1 MSIASVMAN
10 GSVTSNA
17 TMSVAFMRSAAAA
30 AMRMA
35 SMESCN
41 AACSALPFGLPALYY
56 VLRVFGIDH
65 GVGRDV
71 VADHG
76 AGSGGD
82 AVADGDGGDEQVA
95 RATCTFDPMVVWC
108 LCTPS

>member
-1 MSIASVMAN
+1 MQ
-10 GSVTSNA
+10 
-17 TMSVAFMRSAAAA
+17 
-30 AMRMA
+30 
-35 SMESCN
+35 
-41 AACSALPFGLPALYY
+41 ACSALPFGLPALYY

-95 RATCTFDPMVVWC
+95 RADMHVRSDGGVV
-108 LCTPS
+108 LVHAVIVGGDGAAADVGVLAQVGVAT